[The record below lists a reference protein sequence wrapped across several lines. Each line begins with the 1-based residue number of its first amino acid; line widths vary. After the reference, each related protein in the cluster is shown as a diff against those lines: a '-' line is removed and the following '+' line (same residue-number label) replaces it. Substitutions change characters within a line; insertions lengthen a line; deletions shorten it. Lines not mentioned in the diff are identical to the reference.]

1 MEVEENSAAW
11 LGHRAW
17 VWGESGEIPSW
28 KDQWGPYLADT
39 ESLIRQGARGE
50 PLKKRDMICASERT
64 PWLFGENGLVRMEA
78 GRPIKR
84 LL

>member
-1 MEVEENSAAW
+1 M
-11 LGHRAW
+11 
-17 VWGESGEIPSW
+17 
-28 KDQWGPYLADT
+28 ADM

-64 PWLFGENGLVRMEA
+64 PWLCGENGLVRMEA